1 MVAKGLKVGE
11 DTLHGV
17 ALLLSKFHSKI
28 LKFKFNALNCTSPQE
43 PYKSIIKVHINYF
56 ILLEKLSS
64 KEKKSLIVLFIV
76 QPLHSL
82 GLIEELLR
90 FHRQLVW
97 KCNLVG

>member
-1 MVAKGLKVGE
+1 MVVFILVFQSEYQMLHNSHLPTENYCWDPLSIVAKGSKVGD

-17 ALLLSKFHSKI
+17 ALLLRKFHSKI

-64 KEKKSLIVLFIV
+64 K
-76 QPLHSL
+76 
-82 GLIEELLR
+82 
-90 FHRQLVW
+90 
-97 KCNLVG
+97 